1 MEKDMKKIHIA
12 IIGAGSSQFS
22 GGIIRDICVTKNL
35 QDCSLTLMDIDEG
48 RLNSIAAMGE
58 KLTREL
64 NGKIT
69 IQTTT
74 SREEALQGADFVINT
89 AQDKGHPWANEQT
102 EIAKK
107 YGYMDG
113 GVLMMASQ
121 VAFLVDVAKDMER
134 ICPDAVLIQ
143 SSNPVFEGCTMIH
156 RLTKI
161 KCIGL
166 CHGHYG
172 YREIADVLGLD
183 RKDVTAKMHGFNHW
197 IFMTDFRYKGE
208 DAYPLIDK
216 WIEEKAEE
224 YWKKERKYSDQQMS
238 RAAIHAYKMYGLMP
252 IGDTVRAMDWPS
264 MYGWI
269 YNETPEAKRHYY
281 SQQGG
286 FDSAEGWAD
295 YLRDLQENLKK
306 IEEAAVD
313 DTKKV
318 SDIFRPE
325 CSDEQIVP
333 IIESLVFDIPKIY
346 QVNIPNAGGLV
357 PGFPE
362 DIVVET
368 EALISGAGV
377 MGIANAPFPHR
388 VQAGAMNPRYT
399 QCEFMAEALTSGDR
413 EAFEMMFIPD
423 HYSRSL
429 QQIDAMLDEWINHPK
444 NEYLQKM
451 IGARHLD
458 FGKGNL

>member
-1 MEKDMKKIHIA
+1 MKTVHIA

-22 GGIIRDICVTKNL
+22 GGIIRDICVTPNL
-35 QDCSLTLMDIDEG
+35 SNSILTLMDIDEKRLRFIADMG
-48 RLNSIAAMGE
+48 R
-58 KLTREL
+58 KLVKEL
-64 NGKIT
+64 NGQIQIRTT
-69 IQTTT
+69 I
-74 SREEALQGADFVINT
+74 SREEALQGAEFVINT
-89 AQDKGHPWANEQT
+89 AQDKGHPWANEQMD
-102 EIAKK
+102 IARRH
-107 YGYMDG
+107 GYADC
-113 GVLMMASQ
+113 GVLMMTSQ

-134 ICPDAVLIQ
+134 ICPDAILIQ

-156 RLTKI
+156 RLTNI

-216 WIEEKAEE
+216 WIEEEAEE

-238 RAAIHAYKMYGLMP
+238 RAAIHEYRMFGLMP
-252 IGDTVRAMDWPS
+252 IGDTVRMMDWPS
-264 MYGWI
+264 MYGWV
-269 YNETPEAKRHYY
+269 YNESLEAKKYYY

-286 FDSAEGWAD
+286 FDSEEGWGD
-295 YLRDLQENLKK
+295 YLADLEENLKK
-306 IEEAAVD
+306 IEVAAEND
-313 DTKKV
+313 AYMV
-318 SDIFRPE
+318 SDIFKPE
-325 CSDEQIVP
+325 QSDEQIVP
-333 IIESLVFDIPKIY
+333 IIESLVFDVPRVY

-368 EALISGAGV
+368 EALISGAGIR
-377 MGIANAPFPHR
+377 GIANAPFPHR

-399 QCEFMAEALTSGDR
+399 QCELMVEALLSGDR
-413 EAFEMMFIPD
+413 EAFEMLFLPD
-423 HYSRSL
+423 HYTKSL
-429 QQIDAMLDEWINHPK
+429 ETLDEMLDEWINHPK
-444 NEYLQKM
+444 NEYLRKM
-451 IGARHLD
+451 IHTKHMD
-458 FGKGNL
+458 FGREK